1 MTIDSTAPLLIGA
14 CANLKPSCEMCSYW
28 NSGAILK
35 VGPVTVRI
43 SRDNTTLDVIGRCKI
58 TDGSKQA
65 LIMTW
70 VVLAKYF
77 YVNEAL
83 LMNYKGICPEVIR
96 TASLPR
102 FLIKEINA
110 SINTVTGVE
119 RLRETANVTLPFHVS
134 RKIA

>member
-1 MTIDSTAPLLIGA
+1 MTIDSTAALLIGA

-83 LMNYKGICPEVIR
+83 LMNYKGICPEVR
-96 TASLPR
+96 GRASLPTYLER
-102 FLIKEINA
+102 FCYY
-110 SINTVTGVE
+110 
-119 RLRETANVTLPFHVS
+119 TAVYN
-134 RKIA
+134 KD

>member
-1 MTIDSTAPLLIGA
+1 
-14 CANLKPSCEMCSYW
+14 MCSYW

-70 VVLAKYF
+70 IVLTKYF
-77 YVNEAL
+77 YVNETL
-83 LMNYKGICPEVIR
+83 LMNYKGICPEV
-96 TASLPR
+96 SQGL
-102 FLIKEINA
+102 LL
-110 SINTVTGVE
+110 
-119 RLRETANVTLPFHVS
+119 RL
-134 RKIA
+134 KIGT